1 MAAGPSVVRYAKRRR
16 VGERLGG
23 RKKIIRG
30 LGGAVFPQA
39 GLRAATE
46 IGGSAEKMIEG
57 LRVVR
62 SRGSPRPWLRAA
74 DNHGYRRLPMKMS
87 PLCPMIDLRGR
98 CKDQRNGFIASSPT
112 RRLSRA
118 RACSQSNAR
127 RFQII

>member
-30 LGGAVFPQA
+30 LGGAVFRRA
-39 GLRAATE
+39 GLRAAIE

-57 LRVVR
+57 LPVVR

-74 DNHGYRRLPMKMS
+74 DNHGYRRL
-87 PLCPMIDLRGR
+87 LGR
-98 CKDQRNGFIASSPT
+98 DGRRSKASSPVGW
-112 RRLSRA
+112 SGA
-118 RACSQSNAR
+118 RAPVRNSEK
-127 RFQII
+127 